1 MRLEL
6 QKSMARLTLT
16 GVAAPLNVWDTRT
29 TAYRS
34 CRSVSCAKIGGRMS
48 AGTSLGLNEI
58 IQDALIN
65 LASSFLEASDSEE
78 EIQSPIHIQ
87 FRVREMTSL
96 IDSVADRS
104 AESRYHCLQG
114 PGSNTQTL
122 SCSSTS
128 FVIEPCS
135 RKVILL
141 NSSINLKS
149 PSFGTK

>member
-1 MRLEL
+1 
-6 QKSMARLTLT
+6 MARLTLT
-16 GVAAPLNVWDTRT
+16 GVAAPLNVWDTRPT
-29 TAYRS
+29 EYRS

-78 EIQSPIHIQ
+78 IQSPIHIQ
-87 FRVREMTSL
+87 FRKMTSL